1 LSRVRAGSA
10 ARDNRAPS
18 GPGERGR
25 VSSATAD
32 KARFDIALQARA
44 VDRQT
49 VEADVVHLVQREAGV
64 QVDGVDCAGGLD
76 PQVGDSVVCTVSGSG
91 ERLDVRVA
99 VSSVD
104 GGLVDFDLQPA

>member
-1 LSRVRAGSA
+1 VGASAPPPRTRPGSTSRCRP
-10 ARDNRAPS
+10 APS
-18 GPGERGR
+18 TG
-25 VSSATAD
+25 
-32 KARFDIALQARA
+32 
-44 VDRQT
+44 
-49 VEADVVHLVQREAGV
+49 EADVVHLVQREAGV

-104 GGLVDFDLQPA
+104 GGLVDYDLQPA